1 MLSFCKL
8 GRLCLNYIF
17 NRWRHVVPLTST
29 RRSLVPF
36 KGIFS
41 GEKFNY
47 DVMLG
52 AEMAFSPWNK
62 GLFRNVLV
70 TATQGNQVYCFHPIR
85 QSQCVINLF
94 YSHPCACHSAIRFR
108 DAGIITF
115 QQHDTVFAVWKWH
128 TIITRP
134 GTEIARARQSIP
146 YRKRVES
153 FSVSQSVT
161 LSCVRQEEPRD
172 LPCHRQVEPRHHC
185 LCE

>member
-1 MLSFCKL
+1 MLSHWP
-8 GRLCLNYIF
+8 RQ
-17 NRWRHVVPLTST
+17 
-29 RRSLVPF
+29 RRSQVQL

-47 DVMLG
+47 NVMLG
-52 AEMAFSPWNK
+52 FETAFSPWNE

-70 TATQGNQVYCFHPIR
+70 KATQGNQVYCFHPIR

-134 GTEIARARQSIP
+134 GTEIARAQQSIP

-153 FSVSQSVT
+153 NSVSQSVT
-161 LSCVRQEEPRD
+161 LPALSRGASRPPLQLTSGAPTSSPMWVVWWHMTYHLWWETM
-172 LPCHRQVEPRHHC
+172 
-185 LCE
+185 

>member
-70 TATQGNQVYCFHPIR
+70 TATQGNQVYCFHLIR
-85 QSQCVINLF
+85 QSQCVIKTFSLLTL
-94 YSHPCACHSAIRFR
+94 ARFTAQFAPGR
-108 DAGIITF
+108 RIITI
-115 QQHDTVFAVWKWH
+115 QQHDMDLAVGKWH
-128 TIITRP
+128 TIFTHP
-134 GTEIARARQSIP
+134 GTEIACAQQSIP
-146 YRKRVES
+146 YRKGVWAY
-153 FSVSQSVT
+153 SVSLSVT
-161 LSCVRQEEPRD
+161 LPAPSPEEPRD
-172 LPCHRQVEPRHHC
+172 LPCSWQVEPRHHR